1 MIKKSVR
8 DKLYA
13 RLDKLNKAEL
23 SNLLQYFDRE
33 RNLLDAIFNL
43 LQEAILLVDAKGRI
57 EFFNKAA
64 SHLLNLPKD
73 NTKQFILW
81 HWLPSL
87 KKFFAPTQG
96 NLHPD
101 IWTKEAE
108 LVYPEKK
115 QVRLHIQNFPEHAQE
130 QRFIV
135 LLQDITQEVQE
146 KEEQLVQ
153 ERFDSVVQ
161 LASEVAHELGN
172 PLNSIAIHLQLI
184 QRALSKA
191 PILTKVTHSLKIC
204 QDEIARLD
212 EIIRHFLKAVQ
223 PKELKLKKEPIQPV
237 IESVLSV
244 LRPQLENLNIA
255 VNLNIPH
262 QLPPI
267 FIDKARLHQAIFNV
281 LKNCIEAIGTK
292 GWIRISCLQDEQY
305 LIIAFAD
312 SGDGITGEQAAN
324 MLSEKNYTSKPD
336 GHGIGM
342 LIVRRVMREHNG
354 FVEIESKK
362 NTGSIIYLKL
372 PLLEQSL
379 KRLKCTEH

>member
-13 RLDKLNKAEL
+13 RLDKFNKVEL
-23 SNLLQYFDRE
+23 SNLLQYLDRE
-33 RNLLDAIFNL
+33 RNLLDSIFNL

-64 SHLLNLPKD
+64 SQLLNLPKD
-73 NTKQFILW
+73 NAKQFILW
-81 HWLPSL
+81 HWVPSL
-87 KKFFAPTQG
+87 KNFFDPTHG

-101 IWTKEAE
+101 VWAKETE
-108 LVYPEKK
+108 LIYPEKK
-115 QVRLHIQNFPEHAQE
+115 QVRLHIQTFPEHTQE

-135 LLQDITQEVQE
+135 LLQDITQEIQE

-172 PLNSIAIHLQLI
+172 PLNSMAIHLQLI
-184 QRALSKA
+184 QRALSKVS
-191 PILTKVTHSLKIC
+191 ISEKVRHSLKIC

-212 EIIRHFLKAVQ
+212 EIIRHFLKAAQ
-223 PKELKLKKEPIQPV
+223 PKELQLKKEPIQPV

-255 VNLNIPH
+255 VDLNIPH
-262 QLPPI
+262 QLSPV

-292 GWIRISCLQDEQY
+292 GWIRISCLQDDQY
-305 LIIAFAD
+305 LILAFAD
-312 SGDGITGEQAAN
+312 SGDGITGEQAAS
-324 MLSEKNYTSKPD
+324 MLSEKNHTSKPD

-379 KRLKCTEH
+379 KRLKCTE

>member
-33 RNLLDAIFNL
+33 RSLLDAIFNL
-43 LQEAILLVDAKGRI
+43 LQESILLVDAKGRI

-64 SHLLNLPKD
+64 FHLLNLPKD
-73 NTKQFILW
+73 NKQFILW
-81 HWLPSL
+81 HWIPSL
-87 KKFFAPTQG
+87 KNFFDPDHG

-101 IWTKEAE
+101 VYVKETE

-115 QVRLHIQNFPEHAQE
+115 QLRLHIQVFPGHTQE
-130 QRFIV
+130 QRYIV
-135 LLQDITQEVQE
+135 LLQDITQEIQE

-172 PLNSIAIHLQLI
+172 PLNSMAIHLQLI
-184 QRALSKA
+184 QRTLSKI
-191 PILTKVTHSLKIC
+191 PTSEKVMNSLKIC

-223 PKELKLKKEPIQPV
+223 PKELKLKKESIQPV

-255 VNLNIPH
+255 VELSIPH
-262 QLPPI
+262 QLSPV

-292 GWIRISCLQDEQY
+292 GWIRISCLQDDQY
-305 LIIAFAD
+305 LILAFAD
-312 SGDGITGEQAAN
+312 SGIGITGEQASS
-324 MLSEKNYTSKPD
+324 MLADNRTSKPG

-362 NTGSIIYLKL
+362 HTGSIIYLKL

-379 KRLKCTEH
+379 KKLKCE

>member
-13 RLDKLNKAEL
+13 RLDKLNKVEL

-43 LQEAILLVDAKGRI
+43 LQESILLVDAKGRI

-64 SHLLNLPKD
+64 SRLLNLPKD
-73 NTKQFILW
+73 NTKHFILW

-87 KKFFAPTQG
+87 KSFFDPIHG
-96 NLHPD
+96 YLHPD
-101 IWTKEAE
+101 VCAKETE

-115 QVRLHIQNFPEHAQE
+115 QVRVHLQTFPGHTQE

-135 LLQDITQEVQE
+135 LLQDITQEIQE

-153 ERFDSVVQ
+153 GRFDSIVQ

-172 PLNSIAIHLQLI
+172 PLNSMAIHLQLI

-191 PILTKVTHSLKIC
+191 PISGKVTHSLKIC

-223 PKELKLKKEPIQPV
+223 PRELNLKKEFIQPV

-244 LRPQLENLNIA
+244 LRPQLENLHIS
-255 VNLNIPH
+255 VELTIPH
-262 QLPPI
+262 QLSPV

-292 GWIRISCLQDEQY
+292 GWIHISCLQDEQH
-305 LIIAFAD
+305 LILAFAD
-312 SGDGITGEQAAN
+312 SGGGITGEQAAS
-324 MLSEKNYTSKPD
+324 MLSKNNQTNKTD

-354 FVEIESKK
+354 FVEIESK
-362 NTGSIIYLKL
+362 NHTGSIIYLKL
-372 PLLEQSL
+372 PLLEQAL
-379 KRLKCTEH
+379 KKLKCTEC